1 MTVREN
7 MLPSAMVP
15 GLVTVECTKSSEG
28 GPKKGDRQNIYPVDA
43 KERINQ
49 GDWKLVENGAVE
61 ASRLAATPLRSGMAS
76 NLAADH
82 IVAEVSGIE
91 GRVVM
96 ADSAEE
102 ADRIRE
108 AGDNADRV
116 QPKAGTA
123 SKPANQA
130 DEAAAGKSAAQPK
143 TEAEKAAA
151 GADKK

>member
-28 GPKKGDRQNIYPVDA
+28 GPKK
-43 KERINQ
+43 